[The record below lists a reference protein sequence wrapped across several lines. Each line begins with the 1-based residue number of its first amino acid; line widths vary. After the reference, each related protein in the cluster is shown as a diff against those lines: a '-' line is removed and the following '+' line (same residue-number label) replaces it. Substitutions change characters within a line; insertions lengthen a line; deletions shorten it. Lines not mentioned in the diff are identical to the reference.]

1 MARPFALFLAL
12 IALTLVGACG
22 GDDDSGSPTATT
34 QDGEQTSE
42 SQSTTDAD
50 AGWTAVLSG
59 HLTGELTN
67 KLDPHC
73 LVANEPMYSVVLQGS
88 INGQR
93 AVVTVLSAAPG
104 TFDLKHSADEAPT
117 VDVATSSDAPAEWFV
132 VAGEASDGELT
143 IEGDGSGS
151 VSATLPPITAGDV
164 GPLTLTATW
173 TCPTQ

>member
-59 HLTGELTN
+59 HLT
-67 KLDPHC
+67 
-73 LVANEPMYSVVLQGS
+73 
-88 INGQR
+88 GQR

-164 GPLTLTATW
+164 EPLTLTATW